1 MDGVGR
7 EVLLLLALC
16 HDHHHR
22 HCRRHVENVPLFV
35 LLLLPIVSVLYSVCV
50 RVYAADGRSLGP
62 SDCRLVCRWCA
73 VMESSS
79 FGRLL
84 WGERACVPV
93 CVRANRNRRWPLM
106 MMMMMIVCLMRC
118 ALVRTFSL
126 SVCFSVIA
134 VILLTDTW
142 LLDNRIFAS

>member
-1 MDGVGR
+1 MDAWLLGLIGRPSSGDGFGR

-16 HDHHHR
+16 HDHDHR

-35 LLLLPIVSVLYSVCV
+35 LLLLPIVSVLSTLCV

-73 VMESSS
+73 VMEESS

-84 WGERACVPV
+84 GVSVPV
-93 CVRANRNRRWPLM
+93 CLYACVR
-106 MMMMMIVCLMRC
+106 IG
-118 ALVRTFSL
+118 
-126 SVCFSVIA
+126 IGGGH
-134 VILLTDTW
+134 
-142 LLDNRIFAS
+142 

>member
-1 MDGVGR
+1 MDAWLLGLIGRPSSGDGFGR

-35 LLLLPIVSVLYSVCV
+35 LLCCCRSYPSSTLCV
-50 RVYAADGRSLGP
+50 RVYAADGRSLGA

-79 FGRLL
+79 VGRLL
-84 WGERACVPV
+84 GVSAPVCLYACV
-93 CVRANRNRRWPLM
+93 
-106 MMMMMIVCLMRC
+106 
-118 ALVRTFSL
+118 
-126 SVCFSVIA
+126 
-134 VILLTDTW
+134 
-142 LLDNRIFAS
+142 RIGIGGGH